1 MGRSP
6 ESAPLHV
13 MHHRIARAAVSPRR
27 AGCDRRYAKR
37 FWRAAVVAAILA
49 VASTANSDDAPPVL
63 SPGQMNGSEI
73 QLALQKLNVLGRVL
87 YIAAHPDDENT
98 NLMAFW
104 ANGSL
109 YDAAYLSVTRGDGG
123 QNLIGPELGE
133 RLGVIRTEELLDA
146 RRIDHAR
153 QFFTRA
159 IDFGFSKTADETMH
173 IWGHDKILADVV
185 WIIRNFR
192 PDVIVTR
199 FSPGDEKT
207 HGHHTASAILAQE
220 AFSAAADPNRFP
232 EQLVFVKPWQ
242 ATRLVWNTSP
252 FFFTNRNLP
261 FDPTGLT
268 VLEAGGYNPLLGKAY
283 TEIAAASISMH
294 KSQGVGGAP
303 RRGARKEYFKPLEG
317 KPMTSSLF
325 EGVDTTWSRV
335 PNSESV
341 AAQGH
346 QIISKFNPAD
356 PAASV
361 PELLKLRQAMSGIQ
375 DDSWIAEKKAQL
387 DKIIAAC
394 LGLHVEASTA
404 TETFTPGQTATIKL
418 EAINRSNVPVTLQEA
433 RFPNTGD
440 SNKVDA
446 ALPSNELVTKDLSYR
461 IPDNAPY
468 SQPYWLRKPETLGTF
483 AVDDQKLIGLPE
495 NSPALPIEVVL
506 QVSGHELRYT
516 VDTKYRPVDTVPTEV
531 PRSLVIAPP
540 VFANVTNNVLVF
552 PTNESK
558 TVSVHVTA
566 ATGPVKGELKL
577 TAPQGWEISPASIP
591 VDLKA
596 GDAEMVAMFS
606 IKPPNENGEGTLRA
620 IVSIDGREYSLERVR
635 ISYPHIG
642 VQTLMPPAQ
651 AKLVRS
657 DIQKKGDRIGY
668 IPGAGDDIPE
678 SLRQIG
684 YSVKILSE
692 PEITAKN
699 LAQFSAVVLG
709 IRAYN
714 TQDRISNWLPEL
726 FAYVNE
732 GGVVIAQYNTLADLK
747 TNQFG
752 PYPLE
757 ISRDRVTDENAQVR
771 VLAPDNPLMNIPNKI
786 TPKDFDGW
794 VQERGLYFPNKW
806 DPAWTP
812 ILSCNDPKEKPLDG
826 GLLVAKSGKGF
837 FVYTSYSWF
846 RQLPAGVPGAYRLFA
861 NMLALGQ

>member
-1 MGRSP
+1 MGRSLG
-6 ESAPLHV
+6 SAPLRV
-13 MHHRIARAAVSPRR
+13 MRDCINR
-27 AGCDRRYAKR
+27 C
-37 FWRAAVVAAILA
+37 WRVALVVAILA
-49 VASTANSDDAPPVL
+49 VAGTADSADAPPLL
-63 SPGQMNGSEI
+63 SPEQMSASEI

-123 QNLIGPELGE
+123 QNLLGPELGE

-146 RRIDHAR
+146 RRIDHAQ

-159 IDFGFSKTADETMH
+159 TDFGFSKTAEETMRF
-173 IWGHDKILADVV
+173 WDHDKILADVV
-185 WIIRNFR
+185 WVVRNFR

-199 FSPGDEKT
+199 FSPEDDKT
-207 HGHHTASAILAQE
+207 HGHHTASAILARE

-232 EQLVFVKPWQ
+232 EQLAFVKPWQ

-283 TEIAAASISMH
+283 TEIAAASLSMH
-294 KSQGVGGAP
+294 RSQGVGGLP
-303 RRGARKEYFKPLEG
+303 RRGARKEYFKPLQG
-317 KPMTSSLF
+317 QPMTSSLF
-325 EGVDTTWSRV
+325 EGVDTSWSRV
-335 PNSESV
+335 PNSESL
-341 AAQGH
+341 AAEIR

-361 PELLKLRQAMSGIQ
+361 PALLKLRHTMSRIS
-375 DDSWIAEKKAQL
+375 DDSWVPEKKAEL
-387 DKIIAAC
+387 DQIIAAC
-394 LGLHVEASTA
+394 LGLHVEASSA
-404 TETFTPGQTATIKL
+404 KEAVTPGQTAAMKL
-418 EAINRSNVPVTLQEA
+418 EAINRSNIPVKLQEV
-433 RFPNTGD
+433 RCSHIGE
-440 SNKVDA
+440 SNKIDA
-446 ALPSNELVTKDLSYR
+446 ALPSNELVTKDLSCR
-461 IPDNAPY
+461 IPDDAPY
-468 SQPYWLRKPETLGTF
+468 SQPYWLRKPGTLGTF
-483 AVDDQKLIGLPE
+483 AVEDQKLIGLPE
-495 NSPALPIEVVL
+495 NPPALPVEIVL
-506 QVSGHELRYT
+506 QVKGQGLRYI
-516 VDTKYRPVDTVPTEV
+516 VDTKYRTADAVAGEL
-531 PRSLVIAPP
+531 PRPLVIAPP
-540 VFANVTNNVLVF
+540 VFVKLVDSVFVF
-552 PTNESK
+552 PTNQPK
-558 TVSVHVTA
+558 PVSVRVTA

-577 TAPQGWEISPASIP
+577 AAPQGWQVSPASVL

-596 GDAEMVAMFS
+596 ANAEEVATFNV
-606 IKPPNENGEGTLRA
+606 KPPNQNSEGTLRA
-620 IVSIDGREYSLERVR
+620 IVSIDGRDYSLERVR

-651 AKLVRS
+651 AKLVRA
-657 DIQKKGDRIGY
+657 DIRKKGERIGY
-668 IPGAGDDIPE
+668 IPGAGDDVPE

-684 YSVKILSE
+684 YSVKMLSE
-692 PEITAKN
+692 SEITAKN

-726 FAYVNE
+726 FAYVKN
-732 GGVVIAQYNTLADLK
+732 GGVAIAQYNTLADLK
-747 TNQFG
+747 TNQLG
-752 PYPLE
+752 PYPVE

-771 VLAPDNPLMNIPNKI
+771 VLAPNNPVMNSPNKI

-806 DPAWTP
+806 DSAWTP
-812 ILSCNDPKEKPLDG
+812 ILSCNDPNEKPLDG

-861 NMLALGQ
+861 NMLSLGK

>member
-1 MGRSP
+1 MGRSQP
-6 ESAPLHV
+6 GSAPLHLT
-13 MHHRIARAAVSPRR
+13 HRSIAR
-27 AGCDRRYAKR
+27 C
-37 FWRAAVVAAILA
+37 WRAAVVVAILA
-49 VASTANSDDAPPVL
+49 VAGTAHSADAPPLL
-63 SPGQMNGSEI
+63 SPEQMNASEI

-98 NLMAFW
+98 NLMALW

-146 RRIDHAR
+146 RRIDHAQ

-159 IDFGFSKTADETMH
+159 TDFGFSKTADETLR
-173 IWGHDKILADVV
+173 IWDHQKILADIVWVV
-185 WIIRNFR
+185 RNFR
-192 PDVIVTR
+192 PDVIITR
-199 FSPGDEKT
+199 FSPEDQKT

-220 AFSAAADPNRFP
+220 AFKAAADPNRFP
-232 EQLVFVKPWQ
+232 EQLAFVKPWQ

-283 TEIAAASISMH
+283 TEIAAASVSMH
-294 KSQGVGGAP
+294 KSQGVGSPP

-317 KPMTSSLF
+317 QPMTSALF

-335 PNSESV
+335 ANSESV
-341 AAQGH
+341 AAQIR

-361 PELLKLRQAMSGIQ
+361 PELLKLRQSMSGIQ
-375 DDSWIAEKKAQL
+375 DESWIAEKKAQL
-387 DKIIAAC
+387 DKIIAGC

-404 TETFTPGQTATIKL
+404 TEAFTPGQTAAIKL

-440 SNKVDA
+440 SNKIDA
-446 ALPSNELVTKDLSYR
+446 ALPSNELVTKDLSCR
-461 IPDNAPY
+461 IPDDAEY
-468 SQPYWLRKPETLGTF
+468 SQPYWLRKPGTLGTF

-495 NSPALPIEVVL
+495 NPPALPVEIVL
-506 QVSGHELRYT
+506 QVNGQELRYL
-516 VDTKYRPVDTVPTEV
+516 VDTKYRAVDPVAGEV
-531 PRSLVIAPP
+531 RSPVVISPP
-540 VFANVTNNVLVF
+540 AFVNVGNSVFVF
-552 PTNESK
+552 PTNQPK
-558 TVSVHVTA
+558 PVSVRVTA
-566 ATGPVKGELKL
+566 IGAVKGELKL
-577 TAPQGWEISPASIP
+577 AAPQGWQVSPASIP

-596 GDAEMVAMFS
+596 ANAEMAATFTV
-606 IKPPNENGEGTLRA
+606 KPPNQNGEGTLRA
-620 IVSIDGREYSLERVR
+620 IVSIDGRDYSLERIR

-651 AKLVRS
+651 AKLVRA
-657 DIQKKGDRIGY
+657 DIRKKGERIGY
-668 IPGAGDDIPE
+668 IPGAGDDVPE

-684 YSVKILSE
+684 YSVKMLSE

-726 FAYVNE
+726 LDYVKD
-732 GGVVIAQYNTLADLK
+732 GGVALAQYNTLADLK
-747 TNQFG
+747 TNQLG

-771 VLAPDNPLMNIPNKI
+771 VLAPNNPLMNSPNKI

-861 NMLALGQ
+861 NMLSLEK

>member
-6 ESAPLHV
+6 ESAPLRVTHDSS
-13 MHHRIARAAVSPRR
+13 ARSSVT
-27 AGCDRRYAKR
+27 DRRYRKR
-37 FWRAAVVAAILA
+37 GWRAAVVAAILA
-49 VASTANSDDAPPVL
+49 VAGTANSADAPPLL
-63 SPGQMNGSEI
+63 SPEQMNAGEI

-98 NLMAFW
+98 NLMALW

-185 WIIRNFR
+185 WVIRNFR

-199 FSPGDEKT
+199 FSPEDEKT
-207 HGHHTASAILAQE
+207 HGHHTASAILARE

-232 EQLVFVKPWQ
+232 EQLAFVKPWQ

-283 TEIAAASISMH
+283 TEIASASISMH

-303 RRGARKEYFKPLEG
+303 RRGARKEYFKPLKG
-317 KPMTSSLF
+317 QPMTSSLF

-335 PNSESV
+335 ANSESV
-341 AAQGH
+341 AAQIRE
-346 QIISKFNPAD
+346 IISKFNPAD

-433 RFPNTGD
+433 RFPDTGD

-446 ALPSNELVTKDLSYR
+446 ALPSNELVTKDLSYK

-483 AVDDQKLIGLPE
+483 TVDDQKLIGLPE
-495 NSPALPIEVVL
+495 NPPALPIEVVL
-506 QVSGHELRYT
+506 QVSGQELRYT
-516 VDTKYRPVDTVPTEV
+516 VDTKYRPADTVPTEV
-531 PRSLVIAPP
+531 PRSVVIAPP

-577 TAPQGWEISPASIP
+577 NAPQGWEISPASIP

-596 GDAEMVAMFS
+596 GDAEMVATFS
-606 IKPPNENGEGTLRA
+606 IKPPDQNSEGTLRA
-620 IVSIDGREYSLERVR
+620 IVSIDGRDYSLERVR

-651 AKLVRS
+651 AKLVRA
-657 DIQKKGDRIGY
+657 DIRKKGDRIGY

-732 GGVVIAQYNTLADLK
+732 GGVVVAQYNTLADLK

-771 VLAPDNPLMNIPNKI
+771 VLAPDNPLMNLPNKI

-861 NMLALGQ
+861 NMLSLGK

>member
-1 MGRSP
+1 MGRSTK
-6 ESAPLHV
+6 SAPLRV
-13 MHHRIARAAVSPRR
+13 ARDSVTRSAVSPRR
-27 AGCDRRYAKR
+27 ASGDRRYRKR
-37 FWRAAVVAAILA
+37 CWSAAAAFAILA
-49 VASTANSDDAPPVL
+49 VAATAHSADAPPLL
-63 SPGQMNGSEI
+63 SPEQMNASEI

-123 QNLIGPELGE
+123 QNIVGRELGE

-159 IDFGFSKTADETMH
+159 IDFGFSKTADETLR
-173 IWGHDKILADVV
+173 IWGHDKILADIV
-185 WIIRNFR
+185 WVIRNFQ

-199 FSPGDEKT
+199 FSPEDQKT

-220 AFSAAADPNRFP
+220 AFSAAADPNRFR
-232 EQLVFVKPWQ
+232 EQLTFVKPWQ

-268 VLEAGGYNPLLGKAY
+268 AMEAGGYNPLLGKAY

-294 KSQGVGGAP
+294 KSQGVGGPP

-317 KPMTSSLF
+317 QPMTNSLF

-335 PNSESV
+335 ANSESV
-341 AAQGH
+341 AAQIH

-361 PELLKLRQAMSGIQ
+361 PELLELRQTMSGIQ

-404 TETFTPGQTATIKL
+404 TETFTPGQTAAIKL
-418 EAINRSNVPVTLQEA
+418 EAINRSSIPVTLQEV
-433 RFPNTGD
+433 RFPHSD
-440 SNKVDA
+440 ESNKIDA
-446 ALPSNELVTKDLSYR
+446 ALPSNDLITKDLSCR
-461 IPDNAPY
+461 IPNDAPY
-468 SQPYWLRKPETLGTF
+468 SQPYWLRKPTSLGTF

-495 NSPALPIEVVL
+495 NPPALPVEIVL
-506 QVSGHELRYT
+506 QVNGQELRYI
-516 VDTKYRPVDTVPTEV
+516 VDTKYRTADAVAGEL

-540 VFANVTNNVLVF
+540 AFVNVLDSVFVF
-552 PTNESK
+552 PTNQPK
-558 TVSVHVTA
+558 PVSVRVTA
-566 ATGPVKGELKL
+566 ATGAVKGELKL
-577 TAPQGWEISPASIP
+577 VAPQGWEVSPASIP
-591 VDLKA
+591 VNLKA
-596 GDAEMVAMFS
+596 ANGEMVATLS
-606 IKPPNENGEGTLRA
+606 VKPPDQNSEGTLRA
-620 IVSIDGREYSLERVR
+620 IVSIDGRDYSLERVR

-651 AKLVRS
+651 AKLVRA
-657 DIQKKGDRIGY
+657 DIRKKGERIGY
-668 IPGAGDDIPE
+668 IPGAGDDVPE

-684 YSVKILSE
+684 YSVKVLSE
-692 PEITAKN
+692 SEITARN

-726 FAYVNE
+726 FDYVKE
-732 GGVVIAQYNTLADLK
+732 GGVAIAQYNTLADLK
-747 TNQFG
+747 TNQLG

-757 ISRDRVTDENAQVR
+757 ISRDRVTDENAPVR
-771 VLAPDNPLMNIPNKI
+771 VLAPNNPLMNLPNKI

-861 NMLALGQ
+861 NMLSLGQ

>member
-6 ESAPLHV
+6 ESAPL
-13 MHHRIARAAVSPRR
+13 RAAHDSSARSAVS
-27 AGCDRRYAKR
+27 DRRYRKR
-37 FWRAAVVAAILA
+37 CWRAVVVFAMLAIA
-49 VASTANSDDAPPVL
+49 GTANSADAPPLL
-63 SPGQMNGSEI
+63 SPEQINASEI
-73 QLALQKLNVLGRVL
+73 QLALRKLNVLGRVL

-123 QNLIGPELGE
+123 QNILGPELGE

-159 IDFGFSKTADETMH
+159 LDFGFSKTADETMH
-173 IWGHDKILADVV
+173 FWDHDKILADVV
-185 WIIRNFR
+185 WVVRNFR

-199 FSPGDEKT
+199 FSPEDDKT

-232 EQLVFVKPWQ
+232 EQLAFVKPWQ

-294 KSQGVGGAP
+294 KSQGVGGLP
-303 RRGARKEYFKPLEG
+303 RRGARKEYFKPLKG
-317 KPMTSSLF
+317 QPMTSSLF
-325 EGVDTTWSRV
+325 EGVDTSWSRV

-341 AAQGH
+341 AAEIRE
-346 QIISKFNPAD
+346 IISKFNPAD

-361 PELLKLRQAMSGIQ
+361 PDLLKLRQTMSESH
-375 DDSWIAEKKAQL
+375 DDSWIGEKKAEL

-404 TETFTPGQTATIKL
+404 IETFTPGQTAAIKL
-418 EAINRSNVPVTLQEA
+418 EAINRSNLPVTLQEL

-440 SNKVDA
+440 SSKIDA
-446 ALPSNELVTKDLSYR
+446 ALPSNELVTKDLSCK
-461 IPDNAPY
+461 IPNDAPY
-468 SQPYWLRKPETLGTF
+468 SQPYWLRKPGTLGTF

-495 NSPALPIEVVL
+495 NPPALPVEIVL
-506 QVSGHELRYT
+506 QVNGQELRYI
-516 VDTKYRPVDTVPTEV
+516 VDTKYRTADAVAGEL
-531 PRSLVIAPP
+531 PRPLVIAPP
-540 VFANVTNNVLVF
+540 VFVNVADSVFVF
-552 PTNESK
+552 PTNQPK
-558 TVSVHVTA
+558 PVSVRVTA
-566 ATGPVKGELKL
+566 ATGAVKGELKL
-577 TAPQGWEISPASIP
+577 AAPQGWEISPASIP
-591 VDLKA
+591 IDLKA
-596 GDAEMVAMFS
+596 ANAEMVATFS
-606 IKPPNENGEGTLRA
+606 VKPPNQNSEGTLRA
-620 IVSIDGREYSLERVR
+620 IVSIDGRDYSLQRAR

-642 VQTLMPPAQ
+642 VQTLMPPAEV
-651 AKLVRS
+651 KLVRA
-657 DIQKKGDRIGY
+657 DIRKSSDRIGY
-668 IPGAGDDIPE
+668 IPGAGDDVPE

-726 FAYVNE
+726 FDYVKN
-732 GGVVIAQYNTLADLK
+732 GGLAIVQYNTTADLK

-757 ISRDRVTDENAQVR
+757 ISRDRVTDENTPVR
-771 VLAPDNPLMNIPNKI
+771 VLAPKSPLMNIPNKI

-806 DPAWTP
+806 DAAYSP

-861 NMLALGQ
+861 NMLSLGK